1 MPPST
6 QKEIVL
12 KPTKFNIALV
22 GAVTLL
28 LAASTLVPAKAARS
42 TVILHETNTLT
53 GLKSSVTGYNL
64 VTNSAVGYLTSAGF
78 NYYDEKKNL
87 IKNTI
92 FGSYKI
98 SKPSNTDFQT
108 SWTVNPGR
116 LWSDGTPITG
126 HDLLLSHVLTS
137 NTYSIAAGLGDPKDA
152 KVVPSFN
159 SLGYSGTYDTN
170 NAGEPLLSSDKMTV
184 TQRFKKKIA
193 NWDIFGPGASPV
205 HALVLMS
212 EGKTSL
218 QSAAENLAA
227 KERFLEAFLKKD
239 TKVLKEIAAVWSK
252 DYNIS
257 QVDSKTNPLLLV
269 SSGGFIVK
277 GAETKQSVTLV
288 ANPKYNAGPAMTGSI
303 DTIVYKFITDG
314 NAAAQALAN
323 GELDVYAGQA
333 TADGKAALEK
343 IKNIKVIGGLSA
355 TYEHVDLR
363 LNAFQGQPEYK
374 GVFAESA
381 GQKGYDLRRAFLL
394 AIPRAEI
401 MEKLIKP
408 LNPDIPVLN
417 SFLTVPG
424 EPGYDQIVRNNGSS
438 YYVAPQETLNK
449 RAIALVKKW
458 YPNAMT
464 NPIKI
469 NMFVPANNS
478 RRADQFALIKAN
490 ARKVGFD
497 VNGEVTV
504 LTGANLLLTKYD
516 AAFFGWA
523 ASAVLQARNLTAY
536 TKGGSGNYYG
546 GAFAEVSKPY
556 EELGRPLAPTV
567 LTQNYIKIER
577 PWITMAATLPIF
589 QHPQVVAIN
598 PALQG
603 VKPSPLSPAIV
614 WNYWEWR
621 Y

>member
-1 MPPST
+1 MKST
-6 QKEIVL
+6 KVKI
-12 KPTKFNIALV
+12 FLV
-22 GAVTLL
+22 GTLAIL
-28 LAASTLVPAKAARS
+28 LAASTLAPARAARS

-64 VTNSAVGYLTSAGF
+64 VTNSAVVYLTSAGF
-78 NYYDEKKNL
+78 NYYDDKKNL
-87 IKNTI
+87 VPNTV
-92 FGSYKI
+92 FGSYKV
-98 SKPSNTDFQT
+98 SKASNTDFRTQ
-108 SWTVNPGR
+108 WTINPGR

-137 NTYSIAAGLGDPKDA
+137 NAYSIAAGLGDPLDKA
-152 KVVPSFN
+152 KTPAFN
-159 SLGYSGTYDTN
+159 ALGYSSTYDTN

-193 NWDIFGPGASPV
+193 NWDVYGPGASPV
-205 HALVLMS
+205 HALVHMS

-218 QSAAENLAA
+218 QSAADNLAA
-227 KERFLEAFLKKD
+227 KERFLEAFLTKD
-239 TKVLKEIAAVWSK
+239 TKVLKAIADVWSK
-252 DYNIS
+252 DYNITE
-257 QVDSKTNPLLLV
+257 VNSKTNPLLLV
-269 SSGGFIVK
+269 SSGGFMVK
-277 GAETKQSVTLV
+277 SAESKQSVTLV

-303 DTIVYKFITDG
+303 DTIVYKFIADG

-333 TADGKAALEK
+333 TADGKAALDK
-343 IKNIKVIGGLSA
+343 IKNIKVIGGLSS

-374 GVFAESA
+374 GVFAESGGRKA
-381 GQKGYDLRRAFLL
+381 LDLRRAFLL

-408 LNPDIPVLN
+408 LNPDIPLSN
-417 SFLTVPG
+417 SFLLNPG
-424 EPGYDQIVRNNGSS
+424 EPGYEQVSKNNGSS
-438 YYVAPQETLNK
+438 YYVGTQESLNK
-449 RAIALVKKW
+449 RAAALVKKW
-458 YPNAMT
+458 YPDAIR

-469 NMFVPANNS
+469 NMFVPANNA

-504 LTGANLLLTKYD
+504 LTGANLILTKFD

-523 ASAVLQARNLTAY
+523 ASAVVQARNLAVY
-536 TKGGSGNYYG
+536 TKGGTGNYYG
-546 GAFAEVSKPY
+546 GNFPELTKVY

-567 LTQNYIKIER
+567 LTQNYIKVER
-577 PWITMAATLPIF
+577 PWISNAATLPIY
-589 QHPQVVAIN
+589 QHPAIVAVN
-598 PALQG
+598 PELKG
-603 VKPSPLSPAIV
+603 VKPGPLSPQIV
-614 WNYWEWR
+614 WNYWEWK

>member
-1 MPPST
+1 M
-6 QKEIVL
+6 KKI
-12 KPTKFNIALV
+12 NIKTVLV
-22 GAVTLL
+22 GSISIL
-28 LAASTLVPAKAARS
+28 LAVSTLAPAKAARS

-64 VTNSAVGYLTSAGF
+64 VTNSAVVYLTSSGF
-78 NYYDEKKNL
+78 NYYDDKKNL
-87 IKNTI
+87 IPNTI
-92 FGSYKI
+92 FGSYKVA
-98 SKPSNTDFQT
+98 KASNTDYRTQ
-108 SWTVNPGR
+108 WTVNSGR

-126 HDLLLSHVLTS
+126 HDLLLSHILSS
-137 NTYSIAAGLGDPKDA
+137 NAYSIAAGLGDPLDKT
-152 KVVPSFN
+152 KVPAFN
-159 SLGYSGTYDTN
+159 SLGYSGTYNTN
-170 NAGEPLLSSDKMTV
+170 IEGEPTLSSDKMSV
-184 TQRFKKKIA
+184 TLRFKKKIA
-193 NWDIFGPGASPV
+193 NWDQFGPGASPV

-218 QSAAENLAA
+218 QSASENLAA

-239 TKVLKEIAAVWSK
+239 TKVLKAIADVWSK
-252 DYNIS
+252 DYNITE
-257 QVDSKTNPLLLV
+257 VNSKTNPLLLI
-269 SSGGFIVK
+269 SSGGFMVK
-277 GAETKQSVTLV
+277 SAEPKQSVTLV
-288 ANPKYNAGPAMTGSI
+288 ANPRYNAGPAVTGSI
-303 DTIVYKFITDG
+303 DTIVYRFITDG

-333 TADGKAALEK
+333 TADGKAALDK
-343 IKNIKVIGGLSA
+343 IKGIKVIGGLSS

-363 LNAFQGQPEYK
+363 LSAFQGQPEYK
-374 GVFAESA
+374 GVFAQSGGTKA
-381 GQKGYDLRRAFLL
+381 LDLRRAFLL

-424 EPGYDQIVRNNGSS
+424 EPGYEQIARNNGMS
-438 YYVAPQETLNK
+438 YYSGSQANLNK
-449 RAIALVKKW
+449 RAAALVKKW
-458 YPNAMT
+458 YPDAMT

-469 NMFVPANNS
+469 NMAVPANNT

-504 LTGANLLLTKYD
+504 LTGANFIQTKFD

-523 ASAVLQARNLTAY
+523 ASAVLQSRNLAVYTA
-536 TKGGSGNYYG
+536 GGTGNYYG
-546 GAFAEVSKPY
+546 GVFPEVTKVY
-556 EELGRPLAPTV
+556 EELGRPLSPSV

-577 PWITMAATLPIF
+577 PWISNAATLPIF
-589 QHPQVVAIN
+589 QHPQIVAVN
-598 PALQG
+598 PDLNG
-603 VKPSPLSPAIV
+603 VKPSPLSPQIV